1 MTRRRITVLIVKVV
15 RKMRKNEEDKY
26 SMYLI
31 GPVSASYV
39 TMLRGVS
46 DSADFIESFLSST
59 ILPFS

>member
-1 MTRRRITVLIVKVV
+1 MLIVKVV

-46 DSADFIESFLSST
+46 DSADFIESFLSSS